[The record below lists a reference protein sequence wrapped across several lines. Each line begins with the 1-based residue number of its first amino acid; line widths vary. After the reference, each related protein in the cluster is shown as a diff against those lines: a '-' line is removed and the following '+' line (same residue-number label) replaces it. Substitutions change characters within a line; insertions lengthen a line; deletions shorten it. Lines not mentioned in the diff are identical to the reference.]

1 MAAKAEI
8 IRVLLLEDNM
18 SMRTI
23 INTILHGL
31 GSFEV
36 FDASDVASARRI
48 VRERRI
54 DLALVDFQL
63 EQGDGVDFVRDI
75 RRSPSDQLRFLP
87 IIMVTGHS
95 ERLRVEEAR
104 DAGVSEFVA
113 KPLTAQALMSRL
125 EAAIYRP
132 RSFIQSESYFGP
144 DRRRRRDGVYLGPQR
159 RAEDAQSFARTRE
172 RGEVL
177 I

>member
-23 INTILHGL
+23 IHTILQGL
-31 GSFEV
+31 GGFEV
-36 FDASDVASARRI
+36 YEAADTVSASRI

-63 EQGDGVDFVRDI
+63 ERGDGVQFVRDI
-75 RRSPSDQLRFLP
+75 RRSPADELRFLP

-113 KPLTAQALMSRL
+113 KPLTAQALMARL
-125 EAAIYRP
+125 EAAVMRP
-132 RSFIQSESYFGP
+132 RPFVSSADYFGP
-144 DRRRRRDGVYLGPQR
+144 DRRRRRAGVYAGPFRRADDPQR
-159 RAEDAQSFARTRE
+159 TATARE
-172 RGEVL
+172 RGDIL

>member
-8 IRVLLLEDNM
+8 IRVLLLDDNM
-18 SMRTI
+18 SMRVI
-23 INTILHGL
+23 IQTILHGL
-31 GSFEV
+31 GAFEIHEAA
-36 FDASDVASARRI
+36 DAVSASRI

-63 EQGDGVDFVRDI
+63 QDGYGVQFVRDV

-125 EAAIYRP
+125 EAAVMRP
-132 RSFIQSESYFGP
+132 RPFVSSAAYFGP
-144 DRRRRRDGVYLGPQR
+144 DRRRRRAAVYTGPFR
-159 RAEDAQSFARTRE
+159 RKDDPQPAALDLE

>member
-1 MAAKAEI
+1 MAAKAEV

-18 SMRTI
+18 SMRVI
-23 INTILHGL
+23 IHTILQGL
-31 GSFEV
+31 GGFEV
-36 FDASDVASARRI
+36 FEAADATSAKRI

-63 EQGDGVDFVRDI
+63 QEGDGVQFVRDV
-75 RRSPSDQLRFLP
+75 RRATSDQLRYMP

-95 ERLRVEEAR
+95 ERQRVEEAR

-125 EAAIYRP
+125 EAAVMRP
-132 RSFIQSESYFGP
+132 RPFIKTLTYFGP
-144 DRRRRRDGVYLGPQR
+144 DRRRRRAGVYAGPYR
-159 RAEDAQSFARTRE
+159 RKEDSQYAATGLE

>member
-1 MAAKAEI
+1 MTAKSEV

-18 SMRTI
+18 SMRVI
-23 INTILHGL
+23 IHTILQGL
-31 GSFEV
+31 GAFEIFEAADV
-36 FDASDVASARRI
+36 VSASRI

-63 EQGDGVDFVRDI
+63 QDGDGVQFVRNI
-75 RRSPSDQLRFLP
+75 RRSPSDQLRYLP

-95 ERLRVEEAR
+95 ERVRVEEAR

-125 EAAIYRP
+125 EAAIMRP
-132 RSFIQSESYFGP
+132 RPFVKTLTYFGP
-144 DRRRRRDGVYLGPQR
+144 DRRRRRAGVYSGPFR
-159 RAEDAQSFARTRE
+159 RKDDPQYAATDLE

>member
-18 SMRTI
+18 SMRMI
-23 INTILHGL
+23 IQTILHGL
-31 GSFEV
+31 GAFEIHEAA
-36 FDASDVASARRI
+36 DAVAASRI

-63 EQGDGVDFVRDI
+63 QDGDGVQFVRDV

-113 KPLTAQALMSRL
+113 DGSGADVPAGGGGHAPASVRVVSGLFRSGPSPPSRGRVH
-125 EAAIYRP
+125 RP
-132 RSFIQSESYFGP
+132 VPPEG
-144 DRRRRRDGVYLGPQR
+144 
-159 RAEDAQSFARTRE
+159 
-172 RGEVL
+172 
-177 I
+177 

>member
-18 SMRTI
+18 SMRVI
-23 INTILHGL
+23 IQTILHGL
-31 GSFEV
+31 GQFEV
-36 FDASDVASARRI
+36 FEAPDVAAASRI

-63 EQGDGVDFVRDI
+63 QEGDGVQFVRDI
-75 RRSPSDQLRFLP
+75 RRSSSDSLRYLP

-95 ERLRVEEAR
+95 ERQRVEEAR

-125 EAAIYRP
+125 EAAILRP
-132 RSFIQSESYFGP
+132 RPFITSPSYFGP
-144 DRRRRRDGVYLGPQR
+144 DRRRRRAGVYSGPFR
-159 RAEDAQSFARTRE
+159 RADDPQYAAADRAR
-172 RGEVL
+172 GDVL

>member
-18 SMRTI
+18 SMRVI
-23 INTILHGL
+23 MHTILNGL
-31 GSFEV
+31 GAFEV
-36 FDASDVASARRI
+36 FEAADTMSAARI
-48 VRERRI
+48 IRERRI

-63 EQGDGVDFVRDI
+63 QDGDGVQFVRDI
-75 RRSPSDQLRFLP
+75 RRSSSDQLRFMP

-125 EAAIYRP
+125 EAAIMRP
-132 RSFIQSESYFGP
+132 RSFIKSQTYFGP
-144 DRRRRRDGVYLGPQR
+144 DRRRRRTGVYSGPFRRSDDHQR
-159 RAEDAQSFARTRE
+159 ADALLE
-172 RGEVL
+172 RGTVL

>member
-1 MAAKAEI
+1 MAAKAEV

-18 SMRTI
+18 SMRVI
-23 INTILHGL
+23 IHTILQGL
-31 GSFEV
+31 GAFEIFEAADV
-36 FDASDVASARRI
+36 VSASRI

-54 DLALVDFQL
+54 DFQL
-63 EQGDGVDFVRDI
+63 QDGDGVQFVRDI
-75 RRSPSDQLRFLP
+75 RRSTSDQLRYLP

-95 ERLRVEEAR
+95 ERIRVEEAR

-125 EAAIYRP
+125 EAAIMRP
-132 RSFIQSESYFGP
+132 RPFVKTLTYFGP
-144 DRRRRRDGVYLGPQR
+144 DRRRRRAGVYSGPFR
-159 RAEDAQSFARTRE
+159 RKDDPQYAATDRE